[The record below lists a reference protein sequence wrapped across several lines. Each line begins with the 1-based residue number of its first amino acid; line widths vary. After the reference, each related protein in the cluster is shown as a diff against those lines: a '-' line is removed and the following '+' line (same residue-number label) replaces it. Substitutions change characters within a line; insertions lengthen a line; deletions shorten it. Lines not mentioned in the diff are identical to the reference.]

1 MKNTVNIALDD
12 VKISALKMYL
22 SEKKT
27 SLDEQLSRYAEQLY
41 GKIVPQNVRDF
52 IDMTEKQQSAK
63 KPKSAAA
70 KPTNQP

>member
-1 MKNTVNIALDD
+1 MKNTVNISLDD

-52 IDMTEKQQSAK
+52 IDMTEKQRNAE
-63 KPKSAAA
+63 KPKSSRA
-70 KPTNQP
+70 KPTEQP

>member
-1 MKNTVNIALDD
+1 MKNTVNISLDD
-12 VKISALKMYL
+12 VKISALRMYL

-52 IDMTEKQQSAK
+52 IDMTEKQQTAK
-63 KPKSAAA
+63 KPKSTAA